1 MSVISAI
8 ESALAKAEKTLAS
21 WWGKEPAFYNIL
33 SVGVNVVGIS
43 LETVFTLESN
53 GPASTLVGDIVS
65 KAQQEL
71 LAVNT
76 LVNSRT
82 NAFWKEFAR
91 GRRNG
96 PRKPGAGGKHHQSS
110 VRRRRQS
117 GSEHGQHAGKFFPGD
132 GIDGDFHVC
141 GVT

>member
-8 ESALAKAEKTLAS
+8 ESVLAKAEKTLAS

-76 LVNSRT
+76 LVKT
-82 NAFWKEFAR
+82 V
-91 GRRNG
+91 G
-96 PRKPGAGGKHHQSS
+96 PTPSGKSLLAG
-110 VRRRRQS
+110 V
-117 GSEHGQHAGKFFPGD
+117 ATD
-132 GIDGDFHVC
+132 LGILSPSPPSIWQ
-141 GVT
+141 

>member
-8 ESALAKAEKTLAS
+8 ESVLAKAEKTLAS

-76 LVNSRT
+76 LVKTVGPTPSGKSLLAGVATDLGSLEQAANIT
-82 NAFWKEFAR
+82 N
-91 GRRNG
+91 
-96 PRKPGAGGKHHQSS
+96 PQSVAAVNLAVS
-110 VRRRRQS
+110 TVNTLVS
-117 GSEHGQHAGKFFPGD
+117 SFP
-132 GIDGDFHVC
+132 
-141 GVT
+141 VTASTATSTSAA